1 MAMQAVSVHGGTA
14 TDAHDM
20 QSVSLQI
27 KKLNVTNLKLQQ
39 AIYYLSVFNKY
50 QKHKMVID

>member
-39 AIYYLSVFNKY
+39 AIYYLSIFNKY